1 MAPPT
6 LAPAPSVA
14 EIRAAYR
21 REQAARRPAKPVVPP
36 APPSPVAWPAPSPPP
51 TAVTASPPS
60 PPTLTADPPTGVTYR
75 ASSRFAG
82 CCWDARIRKWRAN
95 IQVKGYRI
103 PLGDFEDEADAAR
116 AYDAAR
122 TKWKALMKSVKV
134 PLNFPNSG
142 IDEKTLAALPPLP
155 ASLRSELPPPPRRPN
170 PPAVVLNARPPPR
183 PSPEKGAF
191 PRELFALVA
200 DDVDAALSN
209 NLVAWSR
216 DGQRVVFLEPQ
227 AFAEKVCPRV
237 WNHNKWASLTKQ
249 LNIYGFRACG
259 DARNATEPAS
269 YEHEFFKKGRADL
282 LSKVKRSSQDKAVKP
297 RGKRPFYGNQFTR
310 EVDNTAVLP
319 ELGAPLADAPHEAI
333 TSSEFSDKPA
343 RLGGTHPP
351 RSEDDDPSSFKASR
365 AIGDAACAA
374 AFLKRGSRVKSAV
387 AEIASELISEDCSRR
402 EAVEGC

>member
-1 MAPPT
+1 MDGARGGPRRRRRPRPEPERARRSPNNNRVAPKVLPVAPPT

-21 REQAARRPAKPVVPP
+21 REQAARRPAEPVVPP

-60 PPTLTADPPTGVTYR
+60 PPSLTADPPTGVTYR
-75 ASSRFAG
+75 ASRFAG

-103 PLGDFEDEADAAR
+103 PLGDFDDEADAAR

-259 DARNATEPAS
+259 DARNATVPAS
-269 YEHEFFKKGRADL
+269 YD
-282 LSKVKRSSQDKAVKP
+282 
-297 RGKRPFYGNQFTR
+297 
-310 EVDNTAVLP
+310 
-319 ELGAPLADAPHEAI
+319 
-333 TSSEFSDKPA
+333 TSS
-343 RLGGTHPP
+343 
-351 RSEDDDPSSFKASR
+351 
-365 AIGDAACAA
+365 
-374 AFLKRGSRVKSAV
+374 
-387 AEIASELISEDCSRR
+387 SRR
-402 EAVEGC
+402 AGRIYCRRSNARRKTKP